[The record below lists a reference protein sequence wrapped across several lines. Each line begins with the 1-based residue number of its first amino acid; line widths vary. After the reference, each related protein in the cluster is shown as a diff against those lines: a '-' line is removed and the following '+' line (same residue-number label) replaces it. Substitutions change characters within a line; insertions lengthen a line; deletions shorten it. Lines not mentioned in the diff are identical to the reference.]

1 MTSGSGMADINLA
14 NIKTIDG
21 VDVAGKRVLVRAD
34 LNVPVDDG
42 AVADATRIE
51 RVLPTIKSLTKAGA
65 KVVLMSHFGRP
76 KGERSPE
83 TSLKPVAAK
92 LAELL
97 RTDVQFFDD
106 CVGPEIEAGVA
117 SLKDGD
123 VALLENLRYH
133 AGETKNDIGFA
144 KQLAAL
150 GDVYVDDAFSCAH
163 RAHASVEAIAHLMP
177 AYAGMAMMAEINA
190 LSAALE
196 DPKRP
201 VMAVV
206 GGAKV
211 STKIEVLTNLA
222 QRMDMIVVGGGMAN
236 TFLFADGV
244 DVGKSLCEPDFVQ
257 TVKEIAEK
265 AKISGCAIVLPVDV
279 VVADSLAEGVET
291 SVCGVDEIPPDT
303 LALDQGPASVAM
315 LKDKLKEAQTIL
327 WNGPLGAF
335 EITPFGTAT
344 FALAQAAADR
354 SKAGTLVSVAGGG
367 DTVRAL
373 NMAGAADKFTYIST
387 AGGAFLEWL
396 AGKQLPGVV
405 VLAGDT
411 NPKQSAVA

>member
-1 MTSGSGMADINLA
+1 MTTENGMADIDLA
-14 NIKTIDG
+14 AIKTLDG
-21 VDVAGKRVLVRAD
+21 LDVAGKRVLVRAD
-34 LNVPVDDG
+34 LNVPVEAG
-42 AVADATRIE
+42 VVADATRIE
-51 RVLPTIKSLTKAGA
+51 RVLPTIEALRKGGA

-92 LAELL
+92 LQDLL
-97 RTDVQFFDD
+97 GTDVLFVHD
-106 CVGPEIEAGVA
+106 CVGPEVEAAVA
-117 SLKDGD
+117 ALKDGD

-150 GDVYVDDAFSCAH
+150 GDLYVDDAFSCAH
-163 RAHASVEAIAHLMP
+163 RAHASVEAIARLMP

-196 DPKRP
+196 DPQRP

-236 TFLFADGV
+236 TFLFADGI
-244 DVGKSLCEPDFVQ
+244 DVGKSLCEPDFVA
-257 TVKEIAEK
+257 TVKDITEK
-265 AKISGCAIVLPVDV
+265 AKASGCEIVLPVDV
-279 VVADSLAEGVET
+279 VVATSLAERVKT
-291 SVCGVDEIPPDT
+291 SVCGVDEIPADAM
-303 LALDQGPASVAM
+303 ALDQGPESVAV
-315 LKDKLKEAQTIL
+315 LKEKLAGTKTIL

-335 EITPFGTAT
+335 EIAPFGEAT
-344 FALAQAAADR
+344 FALAKEAARR
-354 SKAGTLVSVAGGG
+354 SKDGTLISVAGGG

-373 NMAGAADKFTYIST
+373 NEAGAADDFTYIST

-396 AGKQLPGVV
+396 AGKTLPGIA
-405 VLAGDT
+405 VLAG
-411 NPKQSAVA
+411 NAAPSHSAVA

>member
-1 MTSGSGMADINLA
+1 MTSGNGMADIDLA
-14 NIKTIDG
+14 SIKTTDG
-21 VDVAGKRVLVRAD
+21 LDVAGKRVLVRAD
-34 LNVPVDDG
+34 LNVPVEDG

-51 RVLPTIKSLTKAGA
+51 RVLPTIEALRKAGA

-92 LAELL
+92 LTELL
-97 RTDVQFFDD
+97 GADVMFLDD
-106 CVGPEIEAGVA
+106 CIGPEVEAGIA

-123 VALLENLRYH
+123 VVLLENLRYH

-150 GDVYVDDAFSCAH
+150 GDIYVDDAFSCAH
-163 RAHASVEAIAHLMP
+163 RAHASVEAIARLMP
-177 AYAGMAMMAEINA
+177 AYAGMAMMAEIDA

-196 DPKRP
+196 NPKRP

-236 TFLFADGV
+236 TFLFADGI
-244 DVGKSLCEPDFVQ
+244 DVGKSLCEPDFAD
-257 TVKEIAEK
+257 TVKEITEK
-265 AKISGCAIVLPVDV
+265 AKASGCEIVLPVDV
-279 VVADSLAEGVET
+279 VVANSLAEDVET
-291 SVCGVDEIPPDT
+291 SVCGVDEIPADA
-303 LALDQGPASVAM
+303 LALDQGPKSVE
-315 LKDKLKEAQTIL
+315 LLIQKLEGAHTIL

-335 EITPFGTAT
+335 EIAPFGAAT
-344 FALAQAAADR
+344 FALATEAGAR
-354 SKAGTLVSVAGGG
+354 TKAGKLISVAGGG

-373 NMAGAADKFTYIST
+373 NMAGAADNFTYIST

-396 AGKQLPGVV
+396 AGEQLPGVA
-405 VLAGDT
+405 VLADGAT
-411 NPKQSAVA
+411 PPQSAVA

>member
-1 MTSGSGMADINLA
+1 MTTGNGMADIDLA
-14 NIKTIDG
+14 AIKTLDG
-21 VDVAGKRVLVRAD
+21 LDVAGKRVLVRAD
-34 LNVPVDDG
+34 LNVPVEAG

-51 RVLPTIKSLTKAGA
+51 RVLPTIDALRKRGA
-65 KVVLMSHFGRP
+65 RVVLMSHFGRP

-83 TSLKPVAAK
+83 TSLKPVAVK
-92 LAELL
+92 LKELL
-97 RTDVQFFDD
+97 SADVLFLDD
-106 CVGPEIEAGVA
+106 CVGPNVEAGIA
-117 SLKDGD
+117 AINDGD

-150 GDVYVDDAFSCAH
+150 GDIYVDDAFSCSH
-163 RAHASVEAIAHLMP
+163 RAHASVEAIARLMP

-206 GGAKV
+206 GGATV

-236 TFLFADGV
+236 TFLFADGI
-244 DVGKSLCEPDFVQ
+244 DVGKSLCEPDFVT
-257 TVKEIAEK
+257 TVKEITEK
-265 AKISGCAIVLPVDV
+265 AKASGCEIVLPVDV
-279 VVADSLAEGVET
+279 VVANSLAEGVKS
-291 SVCGVDEIPPDT
+291 SVCGVDDIPADAM
-303 LALDQGPASVAM
+303 ALDQGPKSVAM
-315 LKDKLKEAQTIL
+315 LKDKLAGAKTIL

-335 EITPFGTAT
+335 EIAPFGEAT
-344 FALAQAAADR
+344 YALAHEAGEQ
-354 SKAGTLVSVAGGG
+354 SKAGTLISVAGGG

-373 NMAGAADKFTYIST
+373 NMAGVAEDFTYIST

-396 AGKQLPGVV
+396 AGKKLPGIA
-405 VLAGDT
+405 VLAG
-411 NPKQSAVA
+411 PASPSHSAVA

>member
-1 MTSGSGMADINLA
+1 MDLA
-14 NIKTIDG
+14 SIKTTDG
-21 VDVAGKRVLVRAD
+21 LDVAGKRVLVRAD
-34 LNVPVDDG
+34 LNVPVEDG

-51 RVLPTIKSLTKAGA
+51 RVLPTIEALRKAGA

-92 LAELL
+92 LTELL
-97 RTDVQFFDD
+97 GTDVLFLDD
-106 CVGPEIEAGVA
+106 CIGPEVEAGIA

-123 VALLENLRYH
+123 VVLLENLRYH

-150 GDVYVDDAFSCAH
+150 GDIYVDDAFSCAH
-163 RAHASVEAIAHLMP
+163 RAHASVEAIARLMP
-177 AYAGMAMMAEINA
+177 AYAGMAMMAEIDA

-196 DPKRP
+196 YPKRP

-236 TFLFADGV
+236 TFLFADGI
-244 DVGKSLCEPDFVQ
+244 DVGKSLCEPDFAD
-257 TVKEIAEK
+257 TVKEITEK
-265 AKISGCAIVLPVDV
+265 AKASGCEIVLPVDV
-279 VVADSLAEGVET
+279 VVANSLAEDVET
-291 SVCGVDEIPPDT
+291 SVCGVDEIPADA
-303 LALDQGPASVAM
+303 LALDQGPKSVD
-315 LKDKLKEAQTIL
+315 LLIEKLEGAHTVL

-335 EITPFGTAT
+335 EIAPFGAAT
-344 FALAQAAADR
+344 FALATEAGAR
-354 SKAGTLVSVAGGG
+354 TKAGKLISVAGGG

-373 NMAGAADKFTYIST
+373 NMAGAADNFTYIST

-396 AGKQLPGVV
+396 AGEQLPGVA
-405 VLAGDT
+405 VLADGAT
-411 NPKQSAVA
+411 PPQSAVA

>member
-1 MTSGSGMADINLA
+1 MTPGSCMADINLG

-34 LNVPVDDG
+34 LNVPVEDG
-42 AVADATRIE
+42 AVADATRIK
-51 RVLPTIKSLTKAGA
+51 RVLPTIKSLAKAGA

-76 KGERSPE
+76 KGERTPE
-83 TSLKPVAAK
+83 TSLKPVAVK

-97 RTDVQFFDD
+97 GTDVQFFND
-106 CVGPEIEAGVA
+106 CVGPEVEAGVA

-150 GDVYVDDAFSCAH
+150 GDIYVDDAFSCAH
-163 RAHASVEAIAHLMP
+163 RAHASVEAIARLMP

-206 GGAKV
+206 GGTKV

-244 DVGKSLCEPDFVQ
+244 DVGKSLCEPNFVQ
-257 TVKEIAEK
+257 TVKEITDK
-265 AKISGCAIVLPVDV
+265 AKASGCEIVLPVDV
-279 VVADSLAEGVET
+279 VVAGSFAEGVDT
-291 SVCGVDEIPPDT
+291 SVCGVAEIPPDA

-315 LKDKLKEAQTIL
+315 LKEKLKEAQTIL

-335 EITPFGTAT
+335 EIAPFGEAT
-344 FALAQAAADR
+344 FALAQEAAGR
-354 SKAGTLVSVAGGG
+354 SKAGELVSVAGGG

-373 NMAGAADKFTYIST
+373 NMAGAADRFSYIST

-405 VLAGDT
+405 ILAGDF
-411 NPKQSAVA
+411 NPTQSAVA

>member
-1 MTSGSGMADINLA
+1 MTTGDGMADIDLA
-14 NIKTIDG
+14 AIKTLEG
-21 VDVAGKRVLVRAD
+21 LDVAGKRVLVRAD
-34 LNVPVDDG
+34 LNVPVEAG

-51 RVLPTIKSLTKAGA
+51 RVLPTIDALRKRGA
-65 KVVLMSHFGRP
+65 RVVLMSHFGRP

-83 TSLKPVAAK
+83 TSLKPVAVK
-92 LAELL
+92 LKELL
-97 RTDVQFFDD
+97 GVGVLFLDD
-106 CVGPEIEAGVA
+106 CVGPDVEAGIA
-117 SLKDGD
+117 AMKDGD

-150 GDVYVDDAFSCAH
+150 GDIYVDDAFSCSH
-163 RAHASVEAIAHLMP
+163 RAHASVEAIARLMP

-196 DPKRP
+196 DPTRP

-211 STKIEVLTNLA
+211 STKIEVLTNLV

-236 TFLFADGV
+236 TFLFADGI
-244 DVGKSLCEPDFVQ
+244 DVGKSLCEPDFVA
-257 TVKEIAEK
+257 TVKEITERAK
-265 AKISGCAIVLPVDV
+265 ASGCEIVLPVDV
-279 VVADSLAEGVET
+279 VVADGLAEGVKS
-291 SVCGVDEIPPDT
+291 SVCSVDDIPADAM
-303 LALDQGPASVAM
+303 ALDQGPRSVAM
-315 LKDKLKEAQTIL
+315 LKEKLGGAKTIL

-335 EITPFGTAT
+335 EIAPFGEAT
-344 FALAQAAADR
+344 YALAHEAGEQSR
-354 SKAGTLVSVAGGG
+354 AGTLISVAGGG

-373 NMAGAADKFTYIST
+373 NMAGVADDFTYIST

-396 AGKQLPGVV
+396 AGKKLPGIA
-405 VLAGDT
+405 VLAGDAA
-411 NPKQSAVA
+411 PSRSAVA

>member
-1 MTSGSGMADINLA
+1 MSSGNGMAGIDLA
-14 NIKTIDG
+14 SIKTIDG
-21 VDVAGKRVLVRAD
+21 LDVAGKIVLVRAD
-34 LNVPVDDG
+34 LNVPVEAG

-51 RVLPTIKSLTKAGA
+51 RVLPTIETLRDGGA

-76 KGERSPE
+76 KGERTPE

-92 LAELL
+92 LTELL
-97 RTDVQFFDD
+97 GADVLFLDD
-106 CVGPEIEAGVA
+106 CIGPDVEAGLA
-117 SLKDGD
+117 SLEDGD

-133 AGETKNDIGFA
+133 AGETKNDLAFA
-144 KQLAAL
+144 NQLAKL
-150 GDVYVDDAFSCAH
+150 GDIYVDDAFSCSH
-163 RAHASVEAIAHLMP
+163 RAHASVEAIARLMP

-196 DPKRP
+196 APKRP

-236 TFLFADGV
+236 TFLYADGI
-244 DVGKSLCEPDFVQ
+244 DVGKSLCEPDFVD

-265 AKISGCAIVLPVDV
+265 AKASGCEIVLPVDV

-291 SVCGVDEIPPDT
+291 SVCGVDEIPSDA

-315 LKDKLKEAQTIL
+315 LTEKLKAAQTIL

-335 EITPFGTAT
+335 EIAPFGEAT
-344 FALAQAAADR
+344 FALAKEAGDR
-354 SKAGTLVSVAGGG
+354 SKAETLISVAGGG

-373 NMAGAADKFTYIST
+373 NMAGAAGDFTYIST

-396 AGKQLPGVV
+396 AGKQLPGVAI
-405 VLAGDT
+405 LAGDAT
-411 NPKQSAVA
+411 PPQTAVA

>member
-1 MTSGSGMADINLA
+1 MTTGNGMADIDLA
-14 NIKTIDG
+14 AIKTLDG
-21 VDVAGKRVLVRAD
+21 LDVAGKRVLVRAD
-34 LNVPVDDG
+34 LNVPVEAG

-51 RVLPTIKSLTKAGA
+51 RVLPTIDALRKRGA
-65 KVVLMSHFGRP
+65 RVVLMSHFGRP

-83 TSLKPVAAK
+83 TSLKPVAVK
-92 LAELL
+92 LKELL
-97 RTDVQFFDD
+97 GAGVLFLDD
-106 CVGPEIEAGVA
+106 CVGPDVEAGIDA
-117 SLKDGD
+117 MKDGD

-150 GDVYVDDAFSCAH
+150 GDIYVDDAFSCSH
-163 RAHASVEAIAHLMP
+163 RAHASVEAIARLMP

-236 TFLFADGV
+236 TFLFADGI
-244 DVGKSLCEPDFVQ
+244 DVGKSLCEPDFVA
-257 TVKEIAEK
+257 TVKEITEK
-265 AKISGCAIVLPVDV
+265 AKASGCEIVLPVDV
-279 VVADSLAEGVET
+279 VVADGLAEGVKS
-291 SVCGVDEIPPDT
+291 SVCSVDDIPADAM
-303 LALDQGPASVAM
+303 ALDQGPRSVAM
-315 LKDKLKEAQTIL
+315 LKEKLTGAKTIL

-335 EITPFGTAT
+335 EIAPFGEAT
-344 FALAQAAADR
+344 YALAHEAGEQ
-354 SKAGTLVSVAGGG
+354 SKAGTLISIAGGG

-373 NMAGAADKFTYIST
+373 NMAAVADDFTYIST

-396 AGKQLPGVV
+396 AGKKLPGIA
-405 VLAGDT
+405 VLAGDAA
-411 NPKQSAVA
+411 PSHSAVA

>member
-1 MTSGSGMADINLA
+1 
-14 NIKTIDG
+14 
-21 VDVAGKRVLVRAD
+21 
-34 LNVPVDDG
+34 
-42 AVADATRIE
+42 
-51 RVLPTIKSLTKAGA
+51 
-65 KVVLMSHFGRP
+65 
-76 KGERSPE
+76 
-83 TSLKPVAAK
+83 
-92 LAELL
+92 
-97 RTDVQFFDD
+97 
-106 CVGPEIEAGVA
+106 
-117 SLKDGD
+117 
-123 VALLENLRYH
+123 
-133 AGETKNDIGFA
+133 
-144 KQLAAL
+144 
-150 GDVYVDDAFSCAH
+150 
-163 RAHASVEAIAHLMP
+163 
-177 AYAGMAMMAEINA
+177 MAMMAEINA

-265 AKISGCAIVLPVDV
+265 AKISGCEIVLPVDV

-291 SVCGVDEIPPDT
+291 SVCGVDEIPPDA

-315 LKDKLKEAQTIL
+315 LKDKLKEVQTIL

-344 FALAQAAADR
+344 FALAQAAATR
-354 SKAGTLVSVAGGG
+354 SAHLTWRGPRTSSPISRRQAVPSLSGLRASNCPGLSFLRVTLTRSSQRWLDDVQGNHH
-367 DTVRAL
+367 RAL
-373 NMAGAADKFTYIST
+373 DPSG
-387 AGGAFLEWL
+387 
-396 AGKQLPGVV
+396 
-405 VLAGDT
+405 
-411 NPKQSAVA
+411 

>member
-1 MTSGSGMADINLA
+1 MTTENGMADIDLA
-14 NIKTIDG
+14 AIKTLDG
-21 VDVAGKRVLVRAD
+21 LDVAGKRVLVRAD
-34 LNVPVDDG
+34 LNVPVEAG
-42 AVADATRIE
+42 VVADATRIE
-51 RVLPTIKSLTKAGA
+51 RVLPTIEALRKGGA

-92 LAELL
+92 LQDLL
-97 RTDVQFFDD
+97 GTDVLFVHD
-106 CVGPEIEAGVA
+106 CVGPEVEVA
-117 SLKDGD
+117 VAALKDGD
-123 VALLENLRYH
+123 LALLENLRYH

-150 GDVYVDDAFSCAH
+150 GDLYVDDAFSCAH
-163 RAHASVEAIAHLMP
+163 RAHASVEAIARLMP

-196 DPKRP
+196 DPQRP

-236 TFLFADGV
+236 TFLFADGI
-244 DVGKSLCEPDFVQ
+244 DVGKSLCEPDFVA
-257 TVKEIAEK
+257 TVKDITEK
-265 AKISGCAIVLPVDV
+265 AKASGCEIVLPVDV
-279 VVADSLAEGVET
+279 VVATSLAERVKT
-291 SVCGVDEIPPDT
+291 SVCGVDEIPADAM
-303 LALDQGPASVAM
+303 ALDQGPESVAV
-315 LKDKLKEAQTIL
+315 LKEKLAGTKTIL

-335 EITPFGTAT
+335 EIAPFGEAT
-344 FALAQAAADR
+344 FALAKEAARR
-354 SKAGTLVSVAGGG
+354 SKDGTLISVAGGG

-373 NMAGAADKFTYIST
+373 NEAGAADDFTYIST

-396 AGKQLPGVV
+396 AGKTLPGIA
-405 VLAGDT
+405 VLAG
-411 NPKQSAVA
+411 NAAPSHSAVA